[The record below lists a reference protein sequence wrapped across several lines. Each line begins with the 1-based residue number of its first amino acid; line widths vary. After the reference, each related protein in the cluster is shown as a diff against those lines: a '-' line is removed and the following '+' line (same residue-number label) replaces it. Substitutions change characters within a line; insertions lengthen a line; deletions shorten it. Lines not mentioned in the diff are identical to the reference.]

1 MTHSAA
7 SRAAR
12 PVAPPLDPG
21 GWFTW
26 LGGTLLAMACV
37 GRLLTATEAASIGGT
52 LGFALLSSLSLAVLT
67 AGRAWSVSPPPRWQ
81 VVDGLIALLCGSPL
95 LAWLA
100 ASPTADLRAGA
111 TMIAE
116 WVGLW
121 ATWCCLRTLQ
131 WETAWVGR
139 LQRLIVCVVFA
150 LALLGIWQNLEGYRQ
165 AREDYR
171 KLKAELGAA
180 QQRLADPS
188 DPAARLRARDD
199 VRRLEAIYL
208 ELGIPLDPAGQLL
221 WESRLEHSQEPV
233 GLFALANTFAA
244 VLLSGLAWWLWPP
257 ARASFPTSVGKP
269 SAPAHATPPKRVGWG
284 RVLAVVPIAFCL
296 LLTKCR
302 SAWLASLAM
311 GPLAAWVTWRESR
324 GTPPTSGT
332 SPLPRRLWL
341 AGAVLGL
348 GLVVT
353 AVAGGQLDRLVVL
366 ESFKSLRY
374 RIEYWQGTWQML
386 SAPEHPT
393 RWLTGVGPGQFRSN
407 YLPFKLPQSSEEIAD
422 PHNALFDHWAS

>member
-37 GRLLTATEAASIGGT
+37 GRLLTATEAASTGGT

-100 ASPTADLRAGA
+100 TSPTADLRAGA

-180 QQRLADPS
+180 QQ
-188 DPAARLRARDD
+188 
-199 VRRLEAIYL
+199 
-208 ELGIPLDPAGQLL
+208 
-221 WESRLEHSQEPV
+221 
-233 GLFALANTFAA
+233 
-244 VLLSGLAWWLWPP
+244 
-257 ARASFPTSVGKP
+257 
-269 SAPAHATPPKRVGWG
+269 
-284 RVLAVVPIAFCL
+284 
-296 LLTKCR
+296 
-302 SAWLASLAM
+302 
-311 GPLAAWVTWRESR
+311 
-324 GTPPTSGT
+324 
-332 SPLPRRLWL
+332 
-341 AGAVLGL
+341 
-348 GLVVT
+348 
-353 AVAGGQLDRLVVL
+353 
-366 ESFKSLRY
+366 
-374 RIEYWQGTWQML
+374 
-386 SAPEHPT
+386 
-393 RWLTGVGPGQFRSN
+393 
-407 YLPFKLPQSSEEIAD
+407 
-422 PHNALFDHWAS
+422 